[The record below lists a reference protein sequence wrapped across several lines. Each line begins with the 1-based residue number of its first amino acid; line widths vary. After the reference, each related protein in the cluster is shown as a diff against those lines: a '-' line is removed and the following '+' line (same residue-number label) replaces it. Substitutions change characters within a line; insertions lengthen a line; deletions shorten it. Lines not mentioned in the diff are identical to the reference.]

1 MNRRER
7 IALLSSQR
15 GALAVTTPLLIVL
28 IIVLTVLLLD
38 GARLYATKR
47 EMQSI
52 ANAAAIAAADAAQA
66 CGGEIVNQSMIE
78 AAAVAAANEQ
88 GMSRLGGSLS
98 VVQPGTLV
106 AGDNAVM
113 GFRPIQNSIDESNA
127 VRVVYALTSPISLL
141 VPDQVGSVDMETTAV
156 ARREVI
162 ATVSASGSTAIIGG
176 DDETAGLLGELLG
189 SILTGGGP
197 FALDAT
203 DIRSLANTT
212 FVLGNFLEDLG
223 VAGLLNAV
231 DETVPADAM
240 LRAILAGLDD
250 SAGAAGGAIDDLLAA
265 SGLVNT
271 NIRLGD
277 VINLV
282 GNIPYPEETR
292 VPVYDTIVALALNTL
307 SGQVLDIPIALNLDI
322 AGLLTT
328 EVRLT
333 VGQAP
338 AVVVGPARFYPDGAP
353 YVEFEAADIILNLV
367 VRTNLLNLATLEIPL
382 AVSTG
387 GGTGYLQYADCA
399 AGYSNDVTLGFVL
412 EPRVASIST
421 AELSAT
427 GSLTPSTISAQVLPG
442 LQSLIPTL
450 TIEGDIPGLSI
461 GTPQTLLRSVTYNMS
476 DKEIQSI
483 QTNSDLT
490 IHSLDN
496 ALDLDIYLDVED
508 NCGLL
513 GLGCVLN
520 ALLGPIL
527 DLLDGNIAN
536 LNEALLSELI
546 LDVLSNVLNNVL
558 NPLLRALGINLGG
571 MVVEVTDATQTG
583 VALIDCS
590 IMPCDVIIEEE

>member
-52 ANAAAIAAADAAQA
+52 ANAAAMAAADAAQA

-176 DDETAGLLGELLG
+176 DDETAGLLGALLG

-322 AGLLTT
+322 AGLLTA

-450 TIEGDIPGLSI
+450 TIEGDIPGLSV
-461 GTPQTLLRSVTYNMS
+461 GTSQTLLRSVTYNMS

-508 NCGLL
+508 DCGFL

-520 ALLGPIL
+520 ALLKPIL
-527 DLLDGNIAN
+527 DLVGDITN
-536 LNEALLSELI
+536 LTEDLLSEEI
-546 LDVLSNVLNNVL
+546 LGILGDVLNNVL